1 MKLNADVLFD
11 LIRNWGRDRKLHDPK
26 AQLNKTTEELGE
38 LAHEVCRNRYD
49 TANFKDS
56 IGDIMVTLII
66 LADMTG
72 NDPTDCL
79 QMAYN
84 SIKNRTGIT
93 EDGTF
98 IKDEADS

>member
-11 LIRNWGRDRKLHDPK
+11 LIRSWGRDKGLSDPK
-26 AQLNKTTEELGE
+26 AQLNKTVEELGE
-38 LAHEVCRNRYD
+38 LAHEVCRNRYHTTD
-49 TANFKDS
+49 FKDA
-56 IGDIMVTLII
+56 IGDTMVTLII

-79 QMAYN
+79 QMAYD

-93 EDGTF
+93 EEGTF
-98 IKDEADS
+98 IKDEQ